1 MKMTPDVVVFIFL
14 IQFLAYGIKG
24 LIGFGNP
31 LIGSPLLAMRL
42 DNVVITPSTLILDC
56 PVNAY
61 IAWKNRHNFD
71 WHHILPLLPANL
83 LGVIPGALLL
93 KAALPWI
100 IKAALGAVVILLGVE
115 MATRGHHKAHRGKD
129 RLWVRV
135 SVAFISGVCAG
146 LFGINMFLVA
156 YLQRTA
162 KDYSEFKGSMC
173 FLFFGEN
180 MFRLCTYL
188 VVGGFLT
195 REVLL
200 FAAISVPA
208 AVLAMLTA
216 GKLSARLEEQKL
228 QKWAI
233 VLFIFGGVSIMFK
246 SLVFHT

>member
-1 MKMTPDVVVFIFL
+1 MKMTPDIVVFIFL

-146 LFGINMFLVA
+146 LFGINMILVA
-156 YLQRTA
+156 YMQRMTT
-162 KDYSEFKGSMC
+162 DYHEFKGSIC
-173 FLFFGEN
+173 CLLFGEN
-180 MFRLCTYL
+180 VFRLCTYL
-188 VVGGFLT
+188 AEGVLT
-195 REVLL
+195 RDVLL
-200 FAAISVPA
+200 VFACSLPA
-208 AVLAMLTA
+208 AVLSMLVA
-216 GKLSARLEEQKL
+216 EKLAPRLDEEKL

-233 VLFIFGGVSIMFK
+233 VLFIFGGASIMFK